1 MAPKGEQTAGR
12 ELKELLA
19 TETSVLR
26 ALCLTINASGSVV
39 KDRILET
46 LFENVF
52 FFPITKA
59 VFAALS
65 EMHQRGDYLVCSN
78 LEDELRN
85 REVGIPEGFYLE
97 DLFRGDPPKLPEL
110 TEWLGRLKD
119 RAGKGH
125 PSPPGGVAEAQPA
138 APGTSRAPAAAP
150 TKTESVSASTGR
162 TGGPEL
168 EKPSKVRQARSETAG
183 GKPRQGAPFLISSEG
198 EEWANYLQELAAKQG
213 KIFETGF
220 AGLDETAGGLSPSL
234 MLVVDQD
241 AGRLSG
247 FLKQLTDQVAARS
260 RLPCLYVS
268 FDLPKAT
275 LRVRTLGRLSGV
287 PARDIEKGR
296 IKKGSP
302 EWESVE
308 RSGRE
313 AAEWL
318 KWVFV
323 VDADPEMD
331 FDRLRDMGRQLLES
345 HAASTCLL
353 AVDRLEK
360 MEKHGESPQSMVA
373 GLKDLSESLE
383 ALVIVATTDKSLASE
398 PGVDFLATLGE
409 GKGTAVQ
416 LEVLR
421 VEDSRST
428 DIRFEYRPDIYRFI
442 EQPSS

>member
-1 MAPKGEQTAGR
+1 MAPKGEQAAGR

-26 ALCLTINASGSVV
+26 ALCLTINATGSVV

-65 EMHQRGDYLVCSN
+65 EMHQRGDYVVGSN

-97 DLFRGDPPKLPEL
+97 DLFHGDPPKLPEL
-110 TEWLGRLKD
+110 TGWLSRLKD

-150 TKTESVSASTGR
+150 TKTEIVSASTGR

-234 MLVVDQD
+234 MMVVDQD
-241 AGRLSG
+241 VGRLSG

-260 RLPCLYVS
+260 GLPCLYLS
-268 FDLPKAT
+268 FDLPKTT

-287 PARDIEKGR
+287 SARDIEKGR

-323 VDADPEMD
+323 VDADPEMG
-331 FDRLRDMGRQLLES
+331 FDGLRDMGRQLLES
-345 HAASTCLL
+345 YAASTCLVV
-353 AVDRLEK
+353 VDRLEK
-360 MEKHGESPQSMVA
+360 MEHGEFPQSMVA
-373 GLKDLSESLE
+373 GLKELSESLE
-383 ALVIVATTDKSLASE
+383 ALVIAATTDKALASE

-409 GKGTAVQ
+409 SKGTAVQ
-416 LEVLR
+416 LEILR
-421 VEDSRST
+421 VEDSHST
-428 DIRFEYRPDIYRFI
+428 VIQFEYRPDIYRFI
-442 EQPSS
+442 EQPGS